1 MNGMEAGHL
10 TDEQLQRY
18 IRNELSPQDR
28 DQVDSELELCEG
40 CLWRFMAMMEEVD
53 QADDPLWMEAGL
65 PDMVRMEEEVMAALM
80 RTDVIE
86 TMHTAQSLEVALEPV
101 PDPNPLVLI
110 EGATQEKKPLELAGD
125 ATHSPLEKKQ
135 EEQKQVQKPAARRGS
150 WLQHP
155 VTHYTIAA
163 SITLMLLATGA
174 LSSFSQS
181 LQELNEQHRNNI
193 PPYNV
198 GAEWLGEP
206 SWSDR
211 LVNQAGN
218 WLDGIQSWRFK

>member
-10 TDEQLQRY
+10 TDEQLRRY
-18 IRNELSPQDR
+18 ICNELTPGER
-28 DQVDSELELCEG
+28 EHADSELEVCEG
-40 CLWRFMAMMEEVD
+40 CLWRFMAMMEE
-53 QADDPLWMEAGL
+53 ADNADEPLWMEAGL
-65 PDMVRMEEEVMAALM
+65 PDMARMEDAVMAALM
-80 RTDVIE
+80 HTDAGEAEHSPFI
-86 TMHTAQSLEVALEPV
+86 EVAPSPV
-101 PDPNPLVLI
+101 PDRLPMVMK
-110 EGATQEKKPLELAGD
+110 EETQEKKPPEPADDTKPVQNG
-125 ATHSPLEKKQ
+125 KQ
-135 EEQKQVQKPAARRGS
+135 QQERKQADRRTTRERGS

-174 LSSFSQS
+174 LTSFSQS
-181 LQELNEQHRNNI
+181 LQQLHERDTNPI
-193 PPYNV
+193 PPQHV
-198 GAEWLGEP
+198 GAEWMSAP